1 MAIVENS
8 PLGFSSDNGCD
19 CRSNDFCQVVARED
33 NTVWQ
38 IAAQCDNAVIVGN
51 QKLPCEDNMVGDYR
65 TLFFNK
71 NTSWVNTP
79 NSEVSIFA
87 DEIRLT
93 NAADAANF
101 IGSPNG
107 VLQTDRYYVLRY
119 TISGYTEGTIQ
130 TISDAVTPGS
140 VRNANGTY
148 QEIILSGANGRFGF
162 KYGNGTSTPE
172 TTATISNIFVACIRM
187 QQLWSISTL
196 FGDIVDFPSQTS
208 MCKTG
213 TTFGFTFELRDRSK
227 FVIGQTYKICFNVS
241 QQAELTAGFDFNFGT
256 NTETI
261 TAAGYYCYTLEFDD
275 DTCEFVLDAGF
286 LGCIGDITISL
297 SPTIKAELF
306 DGDGNVVVGGLV
318 KEVVGDT
325 IKASIADEVPNGCYS
340 IGVADSCANY
350 KHQFFGN
357 VLDVSKFSP
366 TPDFN
371 TSSGDFTISPNYPA
385 DPNVYEG
392 RIVFKKAVCC
402 NKLYSGKISITLFR
416 DPTSYTV
423 EDMFVT
429 INMGGNSQVFEPGT
443 GSLNEIDLVD
453 FEAGCDNEDIE
464 IITSIT
470 LSDVTGTLPVFG
482 SLSLEDPLLTSITF
496 NSGQICP
503 EMYSTCLQIMEEAPC
518 ETLLIQYRNDSDAL
532 GFDYS
537 SPGYTEADG
546 FYNQLR
552 ISAKVWK
559 QNATKT
565 LNVARKSSGYST
577 KYYSDVRRKMILNTV
592 PLPAGIHDALSLAL
606 EHRTLLIDN
615 EPFETEQTE
624 YAPEWNKNSMLAP
637 VEIELYRQEPRLL
650 NTLCS

>member
-1 MAIVENS
+1 MAIIENS
-8 PLGFSSDNGCD
+8 PLGFSSENECD

-33 NTVWQ
+33 NTSWQ

-51 QKLPCEDNMVGDYR
+51 KKLPCEDNMVGDYR
-65 TLFFNK
+65 NLFSNK

-87 DEIRLT
+87 NEIRLT
-93 NAADAANF
+93 NAADAANY

-107 VLQTDRYYVLRY
+107 VLQTDRYYVIRY

-130 TISDAVTPGS
+130 TISDAVTPGP

-148 QEIILSGANGRFGF
+148 QEILLSGANGRFGF

-213 TTFGFTFELRDRSK
+213 TTFGLTFELRDRSK
-227 FVIGQTYKICFNVS
+227 LVIGQSYKICFNVS
-241 QQAELTAGFDFNFGT
+241 QQAELTSGFDFNFGT

-261 TAAGYYCYTLEFDD
+261 TAAGYYCYILEFDD
-275 DTCEFVLDAGF
+275 DTCEFVLDAAF
-286 LGCIGDITISL
+286 LGCIGDINITL
-297 SPTIKAELF
+297 SPTIRAELF
-306 DGDGNVVVGGLV
+306 DEEGNIVPGGL
-318 KEVVGDT
+318 ETDT
-325 IKASIADEVPNGCYS
+325 IEDTLKASISDSVPDGCYF
-340 IGVADSCANY
+340 IGVADSCSNY

-357 VLDVSKFSP
+357 VLDVQKFSP
-366 TPDFN
+366 TPGFE
-371 TSSGDFTISPNYPA
+371 TGSGNFTISPNFPA

-392 RIVFKKAVCC
+392 RIVFKNAVCC
-402 NKLYSGKISITLFR
+402 GKLYSGKISISLFR

-429 INMGGNSQVFEPGT
+429 INIGGNSQVFEPGT
-443 GSLNEIDLVD
+443 DPLNEIELTNV
-453 FEAGCDNEDIE
+453 EAGCENEDIE
-464 IITSIT
+464 IIIGVT
-470 LSDVTGTLPVFG
+470 LSSSTGTLPVLG
-482 SLSLEDPLLTSITF
+482 SLLFEDPASTSLAF
-496 NSGQICP
+496 GSGQICP
-503 EMYSTCLQIMEEAPC
+503 EMYSTCLRVMETAPC
-518 ETLLIQYRNDSDAL
+518 DTLLIQYRNESDAL

-537 SPGYTEADG
+537 SAGYTEADG

-552 ISAKVWK
+552 IPAKVWK
-559 QNATKT
+559 PNSTKT
-565 LNVARKSSGYST
+565 LNSARKSSGFST
-577 KYYSDVRRKMILNTV
+577 KYYSDVRRKMVLNTV
-592 PLPAGIHDALSLAL
+592 PLPPGIHDALSLAL
-606 EHRTLLIDN
+606 EHRTLLINN